1 MAQIFTALFF
11 TFAAI
16 GATLLIVRMLRDEAE
31 RVVAI
36 LAGEELGR
44 ARALATSPVRVRMR
58 AWKAPAARRVQ
69 PLRAAA

>member
-58 AWKAPAARRVQ
+58 AWKAPAPRRAL